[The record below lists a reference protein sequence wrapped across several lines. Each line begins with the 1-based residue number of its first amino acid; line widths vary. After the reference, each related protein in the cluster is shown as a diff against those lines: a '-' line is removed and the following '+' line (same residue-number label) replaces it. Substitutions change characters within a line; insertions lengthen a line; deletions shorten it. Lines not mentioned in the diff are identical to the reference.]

1 MVLVAILVAKS
12 MITTVEI
19 TPFVRFAIKWFL
31 TTPSPMLV
39 KATSGGANGM
49 LEQDKLLELAKP
61 VGLNRG
67 CGVMI

>member
-31 TTPSPMLV
+31 TTPSLMLV

-49 LEQDKLLELAKP
+49 LEQDKLLALVKP